1 MDLNSQR
8 NRFKFTWSMHTLIYV
23 HLRVIDILL
32 LYYGDRHA
40 INFPQNMA
48 KRFIVFRI
56 IDLGATAKQIAC
68 MQSWTQPHCHT
79 VMHSNDAWF
88 SSSRKSDNKKAI
100 KRISLEFCTA
110 RPKALAPKRIMDHW
124 HNAGPEHN
132 LASFSICV
140 FFSPVWPVTCS
151 FPEFTR

>member
-40 INFPQNMA
+40 INFPQKMA

-56 IDLGATAKQIAC
+56 IDLGATANQIAC

-88 SSSRKSDNKKAI
+88 SSSQKGNNKKAI

-110 RPKALAPKRIMDHW
+110 RPKALAPKESWTTGTTPAQSITLRRS
-124 HNAGPEHN
+124 
-132 LASFSICV
+132 ASA
-140 FFSPVWPVTCS
+140 FFFHLSDL
-151 FPEFTR
+151 